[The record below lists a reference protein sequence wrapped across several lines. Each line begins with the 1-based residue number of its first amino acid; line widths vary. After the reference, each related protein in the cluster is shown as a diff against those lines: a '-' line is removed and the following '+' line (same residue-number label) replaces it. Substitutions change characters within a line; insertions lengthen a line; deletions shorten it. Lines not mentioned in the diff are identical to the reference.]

1 MKKKETKQCD
11 TYNRAMSH
19 LMSRLLF
26 TYCKRKYDLS
36 GGADGYWTMA
46 ITQPVPEGAL
56 VVPFAIMDAREWW
69 LGWYRGKSEDGALLV
84 ESVQTHRICKFYNT
98 GLMFLDNLEFAN
110 RPEFRYSDRQF
121 DMIDR
126 IERRT
131 AKNNYW
137 FVVGNPVFHEDGSID
152 VPIRQKFKDNFYTK
166 TYKNFKSCTIA
177 ALDEHCREVCEM
189 EKNKEKDNQNVLQ
202 NHQQRQ

>member
-1 MKKKETKQCD
+1 
-11 TYNRAMSH
+11 
-19 LMSRLLF
+19 
-26 TYCKRKYDLS
+26 
-36 GGADGYWTMA
+36 
-46 ITQPVPEGAL
+46 
-56 VVPFAIMDAREWW
+56 
-69 LGWYRGKSEDGALLV
+69 
-84 ESVQTHRICKFYNT
+84 
-98 GLMFLDNLEFAN
+98 
-110 RPEFRYSDRQF
+110 
-121 DMIDR
+121 MIDR

-131 AKNNYW
+131 AKKNYW

-166 TYKNFKSCTIA
+166 TYKNFKACTIT